1 MFRSPGQA
9 PGTWPSGTSPKL
21 SDQVPLTHR
30 PAGSWSQLQIFPHQ
44 SPRRALFPGK
54 LGEVRLES
62 WNVG

>member
-9 PGTWPSGTSPKL
+9 PGTWPSGTSPEL
-21 SDQVPLTHR
+21 SEQVPLTHQL
-30 PAGSWSQLQIFPHQ
+30 AGSWSQLQIFPHQ
-44 SPRRALFPGK
+44 SLRRALFPGK